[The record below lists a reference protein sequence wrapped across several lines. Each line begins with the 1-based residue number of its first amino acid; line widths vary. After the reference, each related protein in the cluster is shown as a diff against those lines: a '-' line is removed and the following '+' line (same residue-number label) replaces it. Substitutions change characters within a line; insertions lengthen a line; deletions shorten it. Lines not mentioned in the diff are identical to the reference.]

1 MTTRMSTAST
11 LPSAE
16 PAIPSNEDRR
26 PQRLPRPSRPSRGRP
41 RCRQIRR
48 RGTPF
53 LPRRFLRPLLLD
65 TLAKGFPGPIDAVFG
80 NNDGDAFLLCRVA
93 SQHPHVTL
101 HGHFAEIEADH
112 QRFALHHYP
121 DVAHYI
127 AASERF
133 DAVFSGHDHK
143 RYSHHLGR
151 TVWAN
156 PGEIMGR
163 FGTISFG
170 IYNTAD
176 RSFTHHT
183 VPPPA
188 DQQNG
193 QV

>member
-1 MTTRMSTAST
+1 MKIAVLSDCHDHLAHLEAALAAARSEG
-11 LPSAE
+11 AE
-16 PAIPSNEDRR
+16 
-26 PQRLPRPSRPSRGRP
+26 RLFFLGDF
-41 RCRQIRR
+41 CA
-48 RGTPF
+48 PF
-53 LPRRFLRPLLLD
+53 SLD